1 MSLRI
6 PANQIVKSKYTI
18 GKEYM
23 FESTYREYQGYYYE
37 SNGKLFAGKE
47 FNINAPILVK
57 INLNNI
63 NPLRTNPAT
72 LVYGIISG
80 VKLNSA
86 VPPSFIFQYNSDTR
100 YFSYQLNKKLIK
112 EIDKDTFTNFQSNPL
127 YTVVSLSYVG
137 GFKDSELKEAE
148 KTIPGITTYVNTSY
162 TNPPIE
168 ESGLI
173 G

>member
-72 LVYGIISG
+72 LVYGVISG
-80 VKLNSA
+80 IKLNNTK
-86 VPPSFIFQYNSDTR
+86 INSYYFNVDTTNNVFR
-100 YFSYQLNKKLIK
+100 YFIKKVNENIIK
-112 EIDKDTFTNFQSNPL
+112 ETNEDTFNQIQSNPIYL
-127 YTVVSLSYVG
+127 SVSLYYQS
-137 GFKDSELKEAE
+137 GFNENDLNNADKKISGLKEY
-148 KTIPGITTYVNTSY
+148 INTTYAPGVTD
-162 TNPPIE
+162 
-168 ESGLI
+168 
-173 G
+173 

>member
-47 FNINAPILVK
+47 FNINAPVLIK

-72 LVYGIISG
+72 LVYGTISG
-80 VKLNSA
+80 IKLNTIP
-86 VPPSFIFQYNSDTR
+86 PPSVISKSNILTEKR
-100 YFSYQLNKKLIK
+100 YFYKKVNSNPILIK
-112 EIDKDTFTNFQSNPL
+112 EINEDTFNSMQSNPL
-127 YTVVSLSYVG
+127 YQTISVDIPKG
-137 GFKDSELKEAE
+137 GFFANQSSLETYNKIMPCIKSFITSEL
-148 KTIPGITTYVNTSY
+148 
-162 TNPPIE
+162 PPD
-168 ESGLI
+168 
-173 G
+173 

>member
-23 FESTYREYQGYYYE
+23 FENTYREYQGYYYE
-37 SNGKLFAGKE
+37 TKGKLFAGKE
-47 FNINAPILVK
+47 FNINAPVLVK
-57 INLNNI
+57 INFLNTT
-63 NPLRTNPAT
+63 PLRTNPAT
-72 LVYGIISG
+72 FVYGIISG
-80 VKLNSA
+80 IKLNSA
-86 VPPSFIFQYNSDTR
+86 VPPSFIFQYNSNTR
-100 YFSYQLNKKLIK
+100 YFSYQLTKKLIK

-127 YTVVSLSYVG
+127 YVIVSLSYAG
-137 GFKDSELKEAE
+137 KFKDSELKEAE
-148 KTIPGITTYVNTSY
+148 KKIPGITTYVNTSY
-162 TNPPIE
+162 TNPSIE

>member
-6 PANQIVKSKYTI
+6 PSNQIVKSKYTI

-37 SNGKLFAGKE
+37 LNGKLFAGKE
-47 FNINAPILVK
+47 FNNNAPVLVK

-80 VKLNSA
+80 IKLDNTKINSYYFN
-86 VPPSFIFQYNSDTR
+86 VDTTNNVFR
-100 YFSYQLNKKLIK
+100 YFIKKVNENIIK
-112 EIDKDTFTNFQSNPL
+112 EINEDTFKQIQSNPIYL
-127 YTVVSLSYVG
+127 SVSLYYQSSFNENDLNNADKKISG
-137 GFKDSELKEAE
+137 LKEY
-148 KTIPGITTYVNTSY
+148 INTTYAPGVTD
-162 TNPPIE
+162 
-168 ESGLI
+168 
-173 G
+173 

>member
-1 MSLRI
+1 MSLRV
-6 PANQIVKSKYTI
+6 PANKIVTSKYTI

-37 SNGKLFAGKE
+37 MNGKLFAGKE
-47 FNINAPILVK
+47 FNINAPVLVK
-57 INLNNI
+57 INFLNTNT
-63 NPLRTNPAT
+63 LRTNPAT
-72 LVYGIISG
+72 FIYGIISG
-80 VKLNSA
+80 VKLNNTIPS
-86 VPPSFIFQYNSDTR
+86 SFIFQYNSDTR

-127 YTVVSLSYVG
+127 YTIISLSYVG
-137 GFKDSELKEAE
+137 GFKDTELKEAE
-148 KTIPGITTYVNTSY
+148 KKIPGITTYVNTSY

-168 ESGLI
+168 DSGLI